1 MKTPVLAVR
10 GFTVRGAS
18 LVSLFAAVAGLL
30 FSACSPTLDWREVR
44 PEGGYLTVLL
54 PCKPERL
61 SRDLVL
67 GEGPP
72 RRIELLACTAGG
84 TTWGI
89 TSAVVEGDAD
99 RQAALRALRA
109 ARLRN
114 LEGRELELAPLRMP
128 GIAPDPDALRLTVVG
143 RHPDGSEIVER
154 AALFAHGGR
163 VFHAAVL
170 GGEPTAMA
178 LETFF
183 EGLKAQP

>member
-1 MKTPVLAVR
+1 MA
-10 GFTVRGAS
+10 G
-18 LVSLFAAVAGLL
+18 GLL
-30 FSACSPTLDWREVR
+30 ACSPALDWREVR
-44 PEGGYLTVLL
+44 PEGGALVTWM
-54 PCKPERL
+54 PCKPERMT
-61 SRDLVL
+61 RDLVL

-72 RRIELLACTAGG
+72 RRVELLSCTADG

-89 TSAVVEGDAD
+89 TSAAAEGDGD
-99 RQAALRALRA
+99 RRAALRALRA

-114 LEGRELELAPLRMP
+114 LEGHERESAPWQMP
-128 GIAPDPDALRLTVVG
+128 GVVADADAVRLTVVG

-170 GGEPTAMA
+170 GGAPSALA

-183 EGLKAQP
+183 ENLKPRL